1 MAESWF
7 TLSREDQVEALE
19 FAAARTGRPA
29 HLLEKDIWVVWV
41 LSAIY
46 ESNLASKLTFKGG
59 TSLSKVYRIIDR
71 FSEDVDL
78 TYDIRELAADLLKQ
92 GNPIPDSASQ
102 EKKISSAV
110 RHRLPDWIEAT
121 VRPVIAAAL
130 QKAGLEASLTLAGKD
145 KDKLILAYPA
155 VKTGAGY
162 SAPTILLEFGARAT
176 GEPHHVQPVA
186 CDIAPE
192 IEGVTFPVAQ
202 PLVMAAE
209 RTFWEKATAAHV
221 YCLQGLLRGERY
233 SRHWYDLAA
242 IAKTPHFA
250 VACADQALAQ
260 AVAEHKSVFFIEK
273 DATGNKIDYF
283 AAVGGHLQLIPA
295 GESLAALEKDYA
307 AMLED
312 GLLAL
317 NQPSFADIIE
327 QCRVIQ
333 DEANRQ
339 AILGERRKALDELA
353 AQAQKLDMGY

>member
-7 TLSREDQVEALE
+7 SLSRDDQVEALE

-46 ESNLASKLTFKGG
+46 ESDLASKLTFKGG

-121 VRPVIAAAL
+121 VMPVIAAAL
-130 QKAGLEASLTLAGKD
+130 QKSRLGASLTLAGKD

-155 VKTGAGY
+155 VRTGTGY

-176 GEPHHVQPVA
+176 GEPHYVQPVA

-192 IEGVTFPVAQ
+192 IEEVAFPVAK

-221 YCLQGLLRGERY
+221 YCLQGRLRGERY

-242 IAKTPHFA
+242 IAKTSYFA
-250 VACADQALAQ
+250 AACADQALAQ

-283 AAVGGHLQLIPA
+283 AAVRGQLQLIPA
-295 GESLAALEKDYA
+295 GESLVVLEKDYA

-312 GLLAL
+312 GLLPL
-317 NQPSFADIIE
+317 NQPSFSDIIE
-327 QCRVIQ
+327 QCRIIQ

-339 AILGERRKALDELA
+339 AMLG
-353 AQAQKLDMGY
+353 